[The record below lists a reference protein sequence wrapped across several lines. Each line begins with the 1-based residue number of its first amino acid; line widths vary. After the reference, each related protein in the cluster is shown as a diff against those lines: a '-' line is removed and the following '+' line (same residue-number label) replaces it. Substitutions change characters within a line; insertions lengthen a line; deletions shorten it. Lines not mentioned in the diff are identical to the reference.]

1 MLKKI
6 LLCLMLISI
15 FLIGINVKDNKISYI
30 SIGDGLSKGMN
41 YNDFESIGYSDHLYN
56 YLKKNN
62 NVELYTKDF
71 SNENNRITDLID
83 DINNNISLTID
94 NKTIYI
100 QNAIK
105 NSDILTISIGM
116 NEILYKYTNHV
127 NNGYMYS
134 YIDEC
139 ISDLNKLLKI
149 ITKLNN
155 NDIFL
160 IGYYN
165 PTDDNELDEFIKYT
179 NNKIITLCNNYKINY
194 IDTYNIFNNNKHM
207 IYSKNN
213 YYPNQDGYKLI
224 ANAVKSKLNLVN
236 K

>member
-1 MLKKI
+1 MFKKI
-6 LLCLMLISI
+6 ILFLLLVSI
-15 FLIGINVKDNKISYI
+15 VLIGINVKDNKISYI

-41 YNDFESIGYSDHLYN
+41 YNNFESIGYSDYLYN

-62 NVELYTKDF
+62 KIELYTKDF

-83 DINNNISLTID
+83 DINNNISININ
-94 NKTIYI
+94 NKKIYI

-105 NSDILTISIGM
+105 NADILTISIGM
-116 NEILYKYTNHV
+116 NEILYKYGNHV
-127 NNGYMYS
+127 NDGYMYS

-139 ISDLNKLLKI
+139 ISDLNKLIKI

-155 NDIFL
+155 KDIFL
-160 IGYYN
+160 LGFYN
-165 PTDDNELDEFIKYT
+165 PTDDNELDEFIEYT
-179 NNKIITLCNNYKINY
+179 NKKVIELCNEYKINY
-194 IDTYNIFNNNKHM
+194 IDTYSIFNNNKHL
-207 IYSKNN
+207 IYNDNN

-224 ANAVKSKLNLVN
+224 ANSIKNKLNLS

>member
-6 LLCLMLISI
+6 LFCIILLLI
-15 FLIGINVKDNKISYI
+15 FLIGIIVKDNKISYI

-41 YNDFESIGYSDHLYN
+41 YNNFKSVGYSDYLYN
-56 YLKKNN
+56 YLKKYNKI
-62 NVELYTKDF
+62 ELYTKDF

-83 DINNNISLTID
+83 DINNNISTIID
-94 NKTIYI
+94 NKKIYI

-105 NSDILTISIGM
+105 NADILTISIGM
-116 NEILYKYTNHV
+116 NEILYKYSNHV

-139 ISDLNKLLKI
+139 ISDMDKLLKI

-160 IGYYN
+160 LGYYN
-165 PTDDNELDEFIKYT
+165 PTNDLELDNFIKYT
-179 NNKIITLCNNYKINY
+179 NNKISILCNNYKINY

-224 ANAVKSKLNLVN
+224 ANAVKNKLKLD